1 MFEKET
7 NEVEV
12 GKVCE
17 IVQDGYTFHDRLLRP
32 VLVGVAKKSNESN
45 DDKKVEDDENTKNEE
60 QN

>member
-7 NEVEV
+7 NEFED

-32 VLVGVAKKSNESN
+32 VLVGVAKKSNEN
-45 DDKKVEDDENTKNEE
+45 NGDKNIELDDNTKNEE
-60 QN
+60 KY

>member
-7 NEVEV
+7 NEFED

-17 IVQDGYTFHDRLLRP
+17 IVQDGYTFHYRLLRP
-32 VLVGVAKKSNESN
+32 VLVGVAKKSNEN
-45 DDKKVEDDENTKNEE
+45 HNDKKADDDENTNSEE